1 MRART
6 PPAQP
11 AAAQASSPLPSCQP
25 GSAEVRDPRLG
36 MVVRVPTPP
45 PLLEELHRMLDDP
58 RAGMDDIAALLQKDA
73 GLTASLFRTLAKPV
87 YGLRRPPETVAQAMS
102 IVGLKTVAELAC
114 GLSIQSAIY
123 GESPFYAWFWERAN
137 EIANYAATIARR
149 QRAVCNVF
157 PEHAQLAGLFVDCG
171 VPILVQHIE
180 RYVWPFTTAEGYIWP
195 DLVEEDRKFNT
206 DHAVVGYFCARHWH
220 MPDYVCQAI
229 RWQHEPINVENK
241 AATLIAIL
249 QVATHIYNVYAM
261 KEDHGWEDHRSRA
274 LEEIGV
280 AAEALKEFEEEI
292 YDRANGR

>member
-1 MRART
+1 MPARR
-6 PPAQP
+6 PPANP
-11 AAAQASSPLPSCQP
+11 AAPNSAAPTPSCQP
-25 GSAEVRDPRLG
+25 GQVEIYDPKLG
-36 MVVRVPTPP
+36 MAVRIPTPP

-58 RAGMDDIAALLQKDA
+58 HAGMDEIAALLQQDA

-87 YGLRRPPETVAQAMS
+87 YGLSRPPETIVQAIS
-102 IVGLKTVAELAC
+102 IVGLKTVAELAR

-123 GESPFYAWFWERAN
+123 GESPFFPWFWERAN

-149 QRAVCNVF
+149 QRTVCGVL

-195 DLVEEDRKFNT
+195 DLTVEDRKFNT
-206 DHAVVGYFCARHWH
+206 DHAVVGYFCAKYWH

-229 RWQHEPINVENK
+229 RWRHEPVNAQDK

-261 KEDHGWEDHRSRA
+261 KEDYGWETHRERA

-280 AAEALKEFEEEI
+280 AAEALKEFEEDI